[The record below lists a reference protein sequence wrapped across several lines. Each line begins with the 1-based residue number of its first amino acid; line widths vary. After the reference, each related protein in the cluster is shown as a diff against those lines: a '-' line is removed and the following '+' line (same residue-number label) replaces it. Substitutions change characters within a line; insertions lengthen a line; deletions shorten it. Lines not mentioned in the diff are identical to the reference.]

1 MRGIAVN
8 FLVHVS
14 DVFFFFITRNILF
27 LFKGKSFQFQEET
40 VVLLILPVQK
50 WANSLKCLE
59 EEGN

>member
-1 MRGIAVN
+1 M
-8 FLVHVS
+8 FLM
-14 DVFFFFITRNILF
+14 FFFFITRNILF